1 MADEIGFARQQ
12 IEAFLATRANYSRHT
27 NDAYLR
33 DLKLFSKF
41 CADKSLANVSEID
54 VGVVRSF
61 ISEQHRKG
69 KSGKT
74 LARFLSSL
82 RAFFQHQVESG
93 QRKDNPARDVKA
105 PKSRRK
111 LPVTMDVDQTT
122 RLLEVNAESFLAESF
137 LEVRDAAMW
146 ELMYSCGLRVSELVS
161 LTIEQLDLAGR
172 ELRVVGKGD
181 KERIVPIGL
190 AAIKAVEI
198 WLEKRKGLNHLE
210 VHTVFVSQRG
220 KDLSPRNVQKR
231 LKRWAL
237 RQGIDFN
244 VHPHMLRHSFA
255 THLLESSGDLRAVQE
270 LLGHSNI
277 STTQVYTHLDFQ
289 HLAKVYDAAHPRAK
303 RKP

>member
-1 MADEIGFARQQ
+1 MTNETAFGQEEIS
-12 IEAFLATRANYSRHT
+12 AFIATRASYSRHT
-27 NDAYLR
+27 NDAYVR
-33 DLKLFSKF
+33 DLNLFSGF
-41 CADKSLANVSEID
+41 CASKSLCDVSEID
-54 VGVVRSF
+54 IGVVRGF

-82 RAFFQHQVESG
+82 RAFFQHQVEAG

-122 RLLEVNAESFLAESF
+122 KLLDVKADSFLD
-137 LEVRDAAMW
+137 VRDAAMW
-146 ELMYSCGLRVSELVS
+146 ELMYSCGLRVSELVNIT
-161 LTIEQLDLAGR
+161 LEQLDLADR
-172 ELRVVGKGD
+172 ELRVVGKGN
-181 KERIVPIGL
+181 KERIVPIGR
-190 AAIKAVEI
+190 AAIKAVDS
-198 WLEKRKGLNHLE
+198 WLEKRNAINNGQTLE
-210 VHTVFVSQRG
+210 VFVSQQGRN
-220 KDLSPRNVQKR
+220 LTPRSVQKR

-237 RQGIDFN
+237 KQGVDFN